1 MELTQHPAEFFY
13 DYTEELL
20 EIDVTL
26 SNLFNGYCIFIRK
39 DLL

>member
-13 DYTEELL
+13 DLYGRIM
-20 EIDVTL
+20 EIKVTI
-26 SNLFNGYCIFIRK
+26 SNLFNGYCIFVRK